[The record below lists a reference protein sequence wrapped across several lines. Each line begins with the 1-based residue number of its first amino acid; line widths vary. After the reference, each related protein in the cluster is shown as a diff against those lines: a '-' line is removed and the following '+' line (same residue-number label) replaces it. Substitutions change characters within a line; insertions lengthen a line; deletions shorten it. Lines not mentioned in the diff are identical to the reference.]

1 MERDVRGRATGAGAS
16 SAGRIGQLSCFALAD
31 DAITVLANPMIR
43 SIIQSLVAQARRS
56 PDLAAAFT
64 ERFQTPRRQ
73 A

>member
-1 MERDVRGRATGAGAS
+1 MFRP
-16 SAGRIGQLSCFALAD
+16 AD

-43 SIIQSLVAQARRS
+43 SVIQSFVAQARRS
-56 PDLAAAFT
+56 PDLAAVFT